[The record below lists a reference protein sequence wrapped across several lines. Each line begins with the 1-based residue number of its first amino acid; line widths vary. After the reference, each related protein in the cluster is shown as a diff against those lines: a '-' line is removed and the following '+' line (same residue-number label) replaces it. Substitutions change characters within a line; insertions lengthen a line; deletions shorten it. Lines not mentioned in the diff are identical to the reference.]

1 MLRVVGA
8 PGATGSGRV
17 AGGGVSA
24 ALNPLGVAAIS
35 SICFSEAGVASCR
48 LPHDRFVCL
57 PSGSF
62 FVHRML
68 AAVGMLRITADAEYA
83 CRTVIPGRR
92 VALGTEFH
100 VDLES

>member
-1 MLRVVGA
+1 MTLPSPRRLKLRVILSEWPPSPASASAKQVSQLVGFLMH
-8 PGATGSGRV
+8 
-17 AGGGVSA
+17 VSFA
-24 ALNPLGVAAIS
+24 FRP
-35 SICFSEAGVASCR
+35 
-48 LPHDRFVCL
+48 
-57 PSGSF
+57 GSF